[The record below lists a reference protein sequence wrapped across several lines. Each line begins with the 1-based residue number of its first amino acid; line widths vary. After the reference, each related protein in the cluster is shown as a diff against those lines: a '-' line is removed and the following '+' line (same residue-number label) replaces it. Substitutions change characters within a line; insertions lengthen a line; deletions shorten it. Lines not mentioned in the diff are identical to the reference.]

1 MSIDN
6 LIEQIKLKKSPIVV
20 GLDPK
25 FENLP
30 KHIQE
35 RYIDD
40 DGLTLETAA
49 KSIYK
54 FNKMLIDAVYDL
66 VPAVKPQIAYY
77 EMYGHYGMRAFELTV
92 KYAKTKGLYV
102 IVDAKRNDIGTTC
115 EAYAKAYLGNVSI
128 GETTCTPVDADALTV
143 NAYLGYDGVK
153 PFLDVCKEFDKSIF
167 VLAKT
172 SNKSSGEL
180 QDLTIGDKPIYE
192 IMGEYCEKWGSDAIG
207 KNGYSNVGAVVGAT
221 YPEQLAELRKKL
233 PHTFFLIPG
242 YGAQGGT
249 AKDIAGA
256 FDGDGIGGIVNS
268 SRAIIYAYMKEKCDE
283 REFADAARREVI
295 RMKLELADVR

>member
-6 LIEQIKLKKSPIVV
+6 LIENIKLKKSPIVV

-30 KHIQE
+30 KYIQE

-54 FNKMLIDAVYDL
+54 FNRMLIDAVYDL
-66 VPAVKPQIAYY
+66 VPAIKPQIAYY
-77 EMYGHYGMRAFELTV
+77 EMYGHYGLRAFELTV

-102 IVDAKRNDIGTTC
+102 IADAKRNDIGTTC

-128 GETTCTPVDADALTV
+128 GETVCTPVGADALTV

-153 PFLDVCKEFDKSIF
+153 PFLDVCKELDKSIF

-180 QDLTIGDKPIYE
+180 QDLEVDKKPVYE
-192 IMGEYCEKWGSDAIG
+192 IMGEYCEEWGKGSVG
-207 KNGYSNVGAVVGAT
+207 KNGYSAVGAVVGAT
-221 YPEQLAELRKKL
+221 YPEQLTALRKKL

-249 AKDIAGA
+249 AADIKGA

-268 SRAIIYAYMKEKCDE
+268 SRGIIYAYMKEGCDE
-283 REFADAARREVI
+283 REFAEAARREVI
-295 RMKLELADVR
+295 RMKLELNATA